1 METTSRSRNRQKEN
15 EKGKK
20 EKALFPEKREGIG
33 SERGKRNT
41 TTAANAKSFGGKRET
56 LQAEIKAL
64 LSLYPLPVREAVFTH
79 GHRG

>member
-33 SERGKRNT
+33 SEREENAILPRQLMQRAVVEKERRYKR
-41 TTAANAKSFGGKRET
+41 K
-56 LQAEIKAL
+56 
-64 LSLYPLPVREAVFTH
+64 
-79 GHRG
+79 